1 MPRRNKKKQEEGRN
15 KLVNCEFFNVLSK
28 MSMI

>member
-15 KLVNCEFFNVLSK
+15 KLVNCEFLMYYSK
-28 MSMI
+28 CL